1 VDCDATRWWRSATVD
16 LIVPTL
22 KSLVSGLAM
31 WLAALWWG
39 SMTAVGFYVVPL
51 LFATLPTP
59 ALAGNMA
66 AKLFSAQTWV
76 AVICGL
82 MLLLNCRAI
91 EPQAHKDSAPNSYL
105 FYSVRYVFGHAFGVC
120 SGAAHPGPGQP
131 ARVAQRGHGSLRAS
145 MGMCWCGSARPGT
158 QETRGVRLMQAALRT
173 ALSLAGKCWATACR
187 KATPAA

>member
-1 VDCDATRWWRSATVD
+1 MDCDATRWWRSATVD

-91 EPQAHKDSAPNSYL
+91 EPQVHKDSAPEAIFFIVSGMFLAMLSEFAVAPHIVARDNLRVWHSLGTGLYVL
-105 FYSVRYVFGHAFGVC
+105 QWVCAGVVLRGLVRKRQGA
-120 SGAAHPGPGQP
+120 SG
-131 ARVAQRGHGSLRAS
+131 
-145 MGMCWCGSARPGT
+145 
-158 QETRGVRLMQAALRT
+158 
-173 ALSLAGKCWATACR
+173 
-187 KATPAA
+187 